1 MNRQDF
7 AHQAKGRQDHDVN
20 GGVGIEPEQMLV
32 DHHIAPQGGIEETC
46 MGNDVETQQHQRSSK
61 NRC

>member
-20 GGVGIEPEQMLV
+20 GWVGIEPEQMLV
-32 DHHIAPQGGIEETC
+32 NHHIASQGGIEEAC
-46 MGNDVETQQHQRSSK
+46 MGNDVETQQHQCSRQ
-61 NRC
+61 NRR